1 MPMKPKHKAKRKT
14 KRKSRIERQVDEA
27 NRLATL
33 ITSTPINAGEMA
45 APGLIHDRRLAAAQ
59 AVWREVVP
67 LLQARHVLDDADRF
81 QLALLC
87 YWWQEFVIAA
97 DDILQ
102 RGYSV
107 MVRTVSG
114 DKMPRKNASTS
125 RRDHAFDKISELS
138 AKFGLTPLDRHALQ
152 RAAKSASLSDQL
164 PLDGSSEAT
173 AAGGEVAQWD
183 DVADR
188 KLN

>member
-1 MPMKPKHKAKRKT
+1 VPMKPTHKT
-14 KRKSRIERQVDEA
+14 KRKTRRKTRTERQIDEA
-27 NRLATL
+27 NRIAML
-33 ITSTPINAGEMA
+33 ITSAPINAGEMA
-45 APGLIHDRRLAAAQ
+45 APGLIRDRRLAAAK

-87 YWWQEFVIAA
+87 YWWQEFATAA
-97 DDILQ
+97 DDILR

-107 MVRTVSG
+107 LVKTISG
-114 DKMPRKNASTS
+114 DRMPRKNASTS
-125 RRDHAFDKISELS
+125 RRDHAFDKIAELS
-138 AKFGLTPLDRHALQ
+138 AKFGLTPIDRHALQ
-152 RAAKSASLSDQL
+152 RAAKAASLSDQL
-164 PLDGSSEAT
+164 PLDGSNEA
-173 AAGGEVAQWD
+173 AGGGGEVAQWD